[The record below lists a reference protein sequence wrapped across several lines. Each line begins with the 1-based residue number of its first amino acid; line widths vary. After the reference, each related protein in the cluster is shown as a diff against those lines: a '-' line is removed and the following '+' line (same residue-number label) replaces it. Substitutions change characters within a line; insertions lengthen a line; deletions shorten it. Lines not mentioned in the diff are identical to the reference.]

1 MAEKRIRPPPLIS
14 GPGYIPFRAESVQTL
29 AAVALLV
36 LTAVPGT
43 GPGGT
48 ALSMSLTVIRTAFA
62 ALPAAAASLF
72 AQIGRVGD
80 IQLGAYGGPATTS
93 PSDVH
98 LSQPNGTHLTI
109 HDVRWRGEP
118 FKRPPYYGY
127 RGTLWPADGAFGAM
141 LDFTHIKAEAFEDQT
156 VHLSGQ
162 LDGEPRSGKE
172 SLSRIFQKL
181 EFTHGYNL
189 LTLNAL
195 YRRVAKPNARL
206 VPYFG
211 VGIGLSIPHV
221 ELYRTGW
228 ANETRTN
235 EYQIGGPAMQ
245 LLAGVE
251 WRFAHRISLFV
262 EYKLTCSLVSGN
274 LVGGGS
280 VKTDLCS
287 HQLLSGPTLHLRSRA
302 G

>member
-1 MAEKRIRPPPLIS
+1 MAGKARMPALPTS
-14 GPGYIPFRAESVQTL
+14 SHAQTSVRAEHAQTL
-29 AAVALLV
+29 AALVMLALTLISE
-36 LTAVPGT
+36 PR
-43 GPGGT
+43 PGGI
-48 ALSMSLTVIRTAFA
+48 ALTTSLTVIRSAFA
-62 ALPAAAASLF
+62 ALPAAAASF
-72 AQIGRVGD
+72 VVQISRIGD

-98 LSQPNGTHLTI
+98 LIQPNDTNLTI

-118 FKRPPYYGY
+118 FRRPPYYGY
-127 RGTLWPADGAFGAM
+127 RGTLWPGDGAIGAM
-141 LDFTHIKAEAFEDQT
+141 LDFTHIKAEAYEDQT
-156 VHLSGQ
+156 VPLSGR
-162 LDGEPRSGKE
+162 LDGKPRSGTE
-172 SLSRIFQKL
+172 TLSRIFQKL

-195 YRRVAKPNARL
+195 YRRVASANARL

-211 VGIGLSIPHV
+211 VGVGLSIPHV

-235 EYQIGGPAMQ
+235 EYQIGGPAIQ
-245 LLAGVE
+245 LLGGVE
-251 WRFAHRISLFV
+251 WRFSPRLSLFL
-262 EYKLTCSLVSGN
+262 EYKLSCSFNSGH

-287 HQLLSGPTLHLRSRA
+287 HQLLSGPALHLRSRA